1 MESVNIFQ
9 YLGDLASRVSTY
21 IDPVKVEFE
30 ISNRKRFLI
39 KPHTNFLGL
48 GPRLRQ
54 KTIARTCKTKEDNE
68 ILFVYRQF
76 KISEVSK
83 RSKLHKQVV
92 DPMRSSNLPKGQLVK
107 IRRRAQIAVE
117 RLFAKPTRLIN
128 KSNLK

>member
-9 YLGDLASRVSTY
+9 RLGDLVNRVSTY
-21 IDPVKVEFE
+21 VDPIKVEFE
-30 ISNRKRFLI
+30 ISNRKRLLI
-39 KPHTNFLGL
+39 KSHTNFLGL

-54 KTIARTCKTKEDNE
+54 KIIAKTKEDNE

-128 KSNLK
+128 KSNPI